1 MMILTR
7 GETDILTLQEKVENA
22 LYAVAHGMNLNL
34 LDTPVRE
41 RLLIALDT
49 LSLIWEQIWQMPEN
63 TVLSPRQ
70 AHLLYT
76 LCEISEIAR
85 HATSEETQRL
95 SEVIVRL
102 ARGVTEQFTSQ
113 EPASTQQEIAP
124 DVEQT
129 RSPAP
134 VEPVV
139 QEEVPV
145 APSAPEAD
153 EAVQSEEAPLAEPIS
168 TQMPAELPPAE
179 QPVSPVPTEP
189 TMPAEPE
196 PVPYAGLAEN
206 LDELSAVLDDIAN
219 YNLPRE
225 KAVARLMY
233 SASLY
238 RWLRP
243 RATGWH
249 REWELDQIKRQIK
262 QLSDK
267 KRMGVWLPPFDPN
280 IEFSDHE
287 LETLVMGYRALDRSW
302 DMWEWYKQYGA
313 DIDKGVGAPL
323 LESIAVPIPM
333 IQQIYSSKEIL
344 PGASDQDT
352 THALREQVTEEAKRR
367 KWKLDMLTMTC
378 PRQQQIKYLNQAE
391 ENWQSAK
398 AMVEKKQTQSGVLDA
413 LDDTLAHPDPAS
425 FEEDILCALVR
436 CHKAQIPPSNLR
448 LRELMRGYAWLI
460 ENPAVP
466 DRCELSAREKQ
477 SARTFLVKLGG
488 YLANDQQKGK
498 EEEEPE
504 TEPEAE
510 QNTELLERARQIT
523 RGKKAFILC
532 FNRRAEAEQRIQQ
545 KLEFSE
551 VDWPDLDGGESIHDM
566 EPRIRNADMTIVV
579 VRYSRTHWKE
589 ASDIAKQHNK
599 QFVMATKGYGVTHL
613 ADAIIHQ
620 CQAGG

>member
-1 MMILTR
+1 MLFTK

-49 LSLIWEQIWQMPEN
+49 LSLIWERLRQMPEG
-63 TVLSPRQ
+63 TVLPARQ

-85 HATSEETQRL
+85 YATSEETQRL

-102 ARGVTEQFTSQ
+102 ARGITERSIPQVSAPTQQVAVTE
-113 EPASTQQEIAP
+113 A
-124 DVEQT
+124 EQT
-129 RSPAP
+129 RPPVP
-134 VEPVV
+134 VEPVA
-139 QEEVPV
+139 EEEIPV
-145 APSAPEAD
+145 APSAPEAE
-153 EAVQSEEAPLAEPIS
+153 EAVQGEETP
-168 TQMPAELPPAE
+168 QAELTPQQIPSEAAPAE
-179 QPVSPVPTEP
+179 QPVSPAPTEP
-189 TMPAEPE
+189 TTPAEPE
-196 PVPYAGLAEN
+196 PVPYAGLAEKM
-206 LDELSAVLDDIAN
+206 DELSAVLDDIAN
-219 YNLPRE
+219 HNLPRE

-233 SASLY
+233 SASLH
-238 RWLRP
+238 RCLRP
-243 RATGWH
+243 QATGWQ
-249 REWELDQIKRQIK
+249 REWELEQVKRQIE

-287 LETLVMGYRALDRSW
+287 LETLAKGYRALDRSW

-313 DIDKGVGAPL
+313 DMDKGVGAPL
-323 LESIAVPIPM
+323 LESIAAPIPM
-333 IQQIYSSKEIL
+333 IQQIYGPKGIL
-344 PGASDQDT
+344 PSASEQDT
-352 THALREQVTEEAKRR
+352 TSTLREEVTEEAKRR

-378 PRQQQIKYLNQAE
+378 SRQQQVKYLNQAE
-391 ENWQSAK
+391 ENWQNAK
-398 AMVEKKQTQSGVLDA
+398 AQVEKKQAQSRVLDA
-413 LDDTLAHPDPAS
+413 LEDTLAHPDPSS
-425 FEEDILCALVR
+425 FEEDLLCALVR

-448 LRELMRGYAWLI
+448 LRELMRGYAWLV

-466 DRCELSAREKQ
+466 DRCELSTREKQ
-477 SARTFLVKLGG
+477 SARTFLVKLGE
-488 YLANDQQKGK
+488 YLVNDQQKGQ
-498 EEEEPE
+498 EDEEPE

-510 QNTELLERARQIT
+510 QNGDLLKRARQIT
-523 RGKKAFILC
+523 QGKKVLMLC

-545 KLEFSE
+545 KLGFSE
-551 VDWPDLDGGESIHDM
+551 VDWPDLDGSESVHDM
-566 EPRIRNADMTIVV
+566 EPHIRNADMTIVV

-613 ADAIIHQ
+613 ADAIVQQ